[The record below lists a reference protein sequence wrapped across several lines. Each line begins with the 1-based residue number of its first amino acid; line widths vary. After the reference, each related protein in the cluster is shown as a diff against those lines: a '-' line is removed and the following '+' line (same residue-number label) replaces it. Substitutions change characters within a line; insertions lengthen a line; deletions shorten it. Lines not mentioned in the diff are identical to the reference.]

1 MSNNKIIAALRDE
14 DAFENALNSKAD
26 ILFFLSP
33 SIDKLSYLATSAHE
47 KGKKLYIHIDLT
59 SGLGKDIQGIEFAK
73 TSGVDGIIST
83 RANLIR
89 YANDCGLSTVQRFFM
104 VDSRSIDTTLE
115 IIKSAK
121 PDMIEAMPGICEK
134 IIKTICKKTDTPIIA
149 GGFIETEYEVNSA
162 VESGAYAI
170 STSNRMLWDL

>member
-1 MSNNKIIAALRDE
+1 MNNKIIAALRDE
-14 DAFENALNSKAD
+14 EAFEKALNSKTD

-33 SIDKLSYLATSAHE
+33 SIDKLGDLATKAHS

-73 TSGVDGIIST
+73 ASGIDGIIST

-89 YANDCGLSTVQRFFM
+89 YANECGLSTVQRFFM
-104 VDSRSIDTTLE
+104 VDSRSIDTTME
-115 IIKSAK
+115 VVKSAK

-134 IIKTICKKTDTPIIA
+134 IIKMLCDKTDTPIIA
-149 GGFIETEYEVNSA
+149 GGFIETENEVISA
-162 VESGAYAI
+162 IKSGAYAI
-170 STSNRMLWDL
+170 STSNQALWNL